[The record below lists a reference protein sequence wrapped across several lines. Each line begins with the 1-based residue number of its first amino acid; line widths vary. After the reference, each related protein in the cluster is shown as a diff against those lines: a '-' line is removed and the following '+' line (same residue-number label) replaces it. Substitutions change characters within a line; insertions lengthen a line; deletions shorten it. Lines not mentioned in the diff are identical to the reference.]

1 MSDEK
6 KELKPE
12 ELGKRRIDFDR
23 EEMPVL
29 SGLLEEW
36 QKQKPLQG
44 SRISC
49 CLHITTETAVLMETL
64 NAGGA
69 QVKLCASNPLSTQDD
84 VAAYLNDK
92 GLDTYGR
99 RGESEEEF
107 YSNIDKTLAH
117 DPHVLIDDG
126 GDMTTAYLEKYGPDY
141 EGFRGVCEETT
152 TGIIRLKAMAKA
164 GELPFPAVDVNGSR
178 IKHLFD
184 NYYGTGQSSITGIL
198 AATNRMIAG
207 SDVVVVGYGYCG
219 EGIARDAEGLGA
231 RVHIVESE
239 PVRALQA
246 CMDGFQ
252 ALDMSEAAEIGDIF
266 VTATGNKH
274 AIDGEHLEKMKDG
287 AILANAGHFN
297 VEINLDW
304 VEEQSQRSERV
315 NEHTEKFVLESGKS
329 LYVIAEGRLVN
340 LCAGQ
345 GHPASVMDMSFAGQA
360 LSAGWLL
367 EKGKELSASVHS
379 VPEEIENRIA
389 EIKLESKGMS
399 YQQLSEEQ
407 IEYLNSWQE
416 GT

>member
-1 MSDEK
+1 MSEK
-6 KELKPE
+6 NSD
-12 ELGKRRIDFDR
+12 LGRRRIDFDR
-23 EEMPVL
+23 LEIPVL
-29 SGLLEEW
+29 ERLKSEW
-36 QKQKPLQG
+36 QEEKPLEG

-69 QVKLCASNPLSTQDD
+69 EIRLCASNPLSTQDD

-92 GLDTYGR
+92 GLTTYGR
-99 RGESEEEF
+99 RGESEQEF
-107 YSNIDKTLAH
+107 YENIENTLAH

-126 GDMTTAYLEKYGPDY
+126 GDMTTAYMEEKGPDY
-141 EGFRGVCEETT
+141 GEFRGVCEETT
-152 TGIIRLKAMAKA
+152 TGINRLKAMANA

-184 NYYGTGQSSITGIL
+184 NFYGTGQSSITGLL

-207 SDVVVVGYGYCG
+207 SDVVVVGYGFCG
-219 EGIARDAEGLGA
+219 EGIARDAAGLGA
-231 RVHIVESE
+231 RVHVVECS
-239 PVRALQA
+239 PVKALRAS
-246 CMDGFQ
+246 MDGHN
-252 ALDMSEAAEIGDIF
+252 AVDMDQAAEIGDIF

-274 AIDGEHLEKMKDG
+274 VIDGGHIEKMKDG

-304 VEEQSQRSERV
+304 VEEKSSGSERV
-315 NEHTEKFVLESGKS
+315 NEHTVRYDLENGKS
-329 LYVIAEGRLVN
+329 VHVVAEGRLVN

-360 LSAGWLL
+360 LSAEWLWREGTVL
-367 EKGKELSASVHS
+367 DAGVHS

-389 EIKLESKGMS
+389 ELKLESMGMS
-399 YQQLSEEQ
+399 FQELTPEQ
-407 IEYLNSWQE
+407 VEYLNSWQE